1 MPALRDT
8 GKKESRVS
16 PQVLCNI
23 NQRNWQ
29 ESMEA
34 SVGKGLGWEMNVYFS
49 QIEYFHQDSSWVN
62 GHNIFLLMGKSLLK
76 N

>member
-1 MPALRDT
+1 MPGWGDT

-16 PQVLCNI
+16 PEVLCNI
-23 NQRNWQ
+23 NQRTWQ
-29 ESMEA
+29 ESMEG
-34 SVGKGLGWEMNVYFS
+34 SIGKGLGWEMNVRFS
-49 QIEYFHQDSSWVN
+49 QTKYLQQDSSWAN